1 MPAIRLDSS
10 AGERCTPHPEQHTD
24 GRQFAMVRGRLR
36 ALPSFFIVGPPRTG
50 TTWLHDV
57 LRFAAN
63 LPAPTKETRFFDLHF
78 DRGLAWYLD
87 RFPLAVNGL
96 PRGEVAPTYFAA
108 PSACERIA
116 RVAPEAKIVFIFR
129 HPVERL
135 ISLYRLK
142 RAYGLLGW
150 DLEAALD
157 RDPEL
162 MASSRYATHFAR
174 WQQLFPE
181 SQLYAA
187 LYDDLS
193 ANPQLFLDR
202 IADFVGLPRVNL
214 RDDQLPRVAATA
226 HLSEPRSYLAT
237 RVATAAAEWCKAQGL
252 GQLVAEVRNS
262 SLMKILVGGG
272 APFREIPADMM
283 QHILHTVLP
292 EIDALEGMLDRD
304 LSAWKSVRSQ

>member
-1 MPAIRLDSS
+1 MSAIRSDPHASES
-10 AGERCTPHPEQHTD
+10 CTPDPEQHSNA
-24 GRQFAMVRGRLR
+24 RQFAMVRGRLR

-57 LRFAAN
+57 LRSGAN

-87 RFPLAVNGL
+87 RFPLAVNSL

-108 PSACERIA
+108 PHACERIA

-150 DLEAALD
+150 NLEAALD

-162 MASSRYATHFAR
+162 MESSRYATHFTR
-174 WQQLFPE
+174 WQRLFPE
-181 SQLYAA
+181 NHLYAA
-187 LYDDLS
+187 LYDDLN

-202 IADFVGLPRVNL
+202 LADFIGFPRVQL

-226 HLSEPRSYLAT
+226 HLSEPRNYLAT
-237 RVATAAAEWCKAQGL
+237 RIATAAAEWFKAQGL
-252 GQLVAEVRNS
+252 GQLVAEVRGS
-262 SLMKILVGGG
+262 RLMKVLVGGG
-272 APFREIPADMM
+272 APFSEIPPVMM

-304 LSAWKSVRSQ
+304 LSAWKTVRAH

>member
-1 MPAIRLDSS
+1 MSAIWLDPQT
-10 AGERCTPHPEQHTD
+10 GELGTPHPEQHSGT
-24 GRQFAMVRGRLR
+24 RQFAMVRGRLR

-57 LRFAAN
+57 LRFGTN

-108 PSACERIA
+108 PHACERIA
-116 RVAPEAKIVFIFR
+116 RTAPEAKIVFIFR

-142 RAYGLLGW
+142 RAYGLLGSS
-150 DLEAALD
+150 LEAALD

-174 WQQLFPE
+174 WRRLFPD

-187 LYDDLS
+187 FYDDLS
-193 ANPQLFLDR
+193 ADPQLFLNR
-202 IADFVGLPRVNL
+202 LADFVGFPRIHL
-214 RDDQLPRVAATA
+214 RDEQLPRVAATA

-237 RVATAAAEWCKAQGL
+237 RIATAAAEWCKAQGL
-252 GQLVAEVRNS
+252 GQLVAEVRTS
-262 SLMKILVGGG
+262 RLMKVLVGGG
-272 APFREIPADMM
+272 APFSEIPPVMM

-304 LSAWKSVRSQ
+304 LSAWKTVRAH